1 MAENCGIRYLKLRA
15 LRQLEEH
22 LKSITCD
29 FMDTLSEKGY
39 CVNCAVRSV
48 DQGNGLLLAFSGLA
62 FLVY

>member
-48 DQGNGLLLAFSGLA
+48 DQGNGLLTGLVA
-62 FLVY
+62 GTC